1 MSRIVLAT
9 DGSEHA
15 LRAAET
21 AGLLSRAL
29 DLPVDVINVVPES
42 TLSPTQPV
50 HEYARIENVIITQ
63 RELLQGIGSEA
74 VAKAAARVGEAGG
87 RVEETEVLVG
97 SPAREIVGYADQVGA
112 RCIVMGRRGLGDI
125 GGLFMGS
132 VSHKVGHLTD
142 VTLVTTK

>member
-1 MSRIVLAT
+1 MSKIVLAT

-21 AGLLSRAL
+21 AGRLSRAL
-29 DLPVDVINVVPES
+29 DLPVDVINVVSEG
-42 TLSPTQPV
+42 TLTATQPV
-50 HEYARIENVIITQ
+50 HEYARVENVIITQ
-63 RELLQGIGSEA
+63 REMLQGIGSEA

-87 RVEETEVLVG
+87 YVGETEVLIG
-97 SPAREIVGYADQVGA
+97 SPARKIVEYAGDVGA
-112 RCIVMGRRGLGDI
+112 RCIVMGRRGLGDF

>member
-29 DLPVDVINVVPES
+29 DLPVDIINVVPEG
-42 TLSPTQPV
+42 TLTATQPV

-63 RELLQGIGSEA
+63 RELLQGAGAEA

-87 RVEETEVLVG
+87 SVEDTEVLIG
-97 SPAREIVGYADQVGA
+97 SPARQIVDYANKVGA
-112 RCIVMGRRGLGDI
+112 QCIVMGRRGLGEI

-132 VSHKVGHLTD
+132 VSHKVGHLTA

>member
-1 MSRIVLAT
+1 MTRIVLAT

-29 DLPVDVINVVPES
+29 DLPVDIINVVPEG

-63 RELLQGIGSEA
+63 RELLQGIGAEA

-87 RVEETEVLVG
+87 SVEETEVLIG
-97 SPAREIVGYADQVGA
+97 SPARQIVDYANQVGA
-112 RCIVMGRRGLGDI
+112 QCIVMGRRGLGEI

>member
-29 DLPVDVINVVPES
+29 DLPVDIINVVPEG

-63 RELLQGIGSEA
+63 RELLQGIGAEA

-87 RVEETEVLVG
+87 SVEETEVLIG
-97 SPAREIVGYADQVGA
+97 SPARQIVEYANQVGA
-112 RCIVMGRRGLGDI
+112 QCIVMGRRGLGEI

>member
-15 LRAAET
+15 LRAAAT
-21 AGLLSRAL
+21 AGSLSRAL
-29 DLPVDVINVVPES
+29 DLPVDILNVVPEGS
-42 TLSPTQPV
+42 LSPIEPV
-50 HEYARIENVIITQ
+50 HEYAHLENVVITQ
-63 RELLQGIGSEA
+63 RELLEAAGTEA

-87 RVEETEVLVG
+87 RVGNTEVLLG
-97 SPAREIVGYADQVGA
+97 SAARQIVDYAEKNKS

-142 VTLVTTK
+142 LTLVTTK

>member
-1 MSRIVLAT
+1 MSKIVLAT

-21 AGLLSRAL
+21 AGQLSRAL
-29 DLPVDVINVVPES
+29 DLPVDVINVVPEG
-42 TLSPTQPV
+42 TLTATQPV

-63 RELLQGIGSEA
+63 REMLQGMGSEA

-87 RVEETEVLVG
+87 YVGETEVLIG
-97 SPAREIVGYADQVGA
+97 SPARKIVDYASDVGA
-112 RCIVMGRRGLGDI
+112 RCIVMGRRGLGDF

-132 VSHKVGHLTD
+132 VSHKVGHLTE

>member
-1 MSRIVLAT
+1 MSKIVLAT

-15 LRAAET
+15 LEAADT
-21 AGLLSRAL
+21 AGQLSRAL
-29 DLPVDVINVVPES
+29 DLPVDVINVVPEG
-42 TLSPTQPV
+42 TLTATQPV

-87 RVEETEVLVG
+87 HVAETEVLIG
-97 SPAREIVGYADQVGA
+97 SPARKIVDYANEVGA

-142 VTLVTTK
+142 ITLVTTK

>member
-1 MSRIVLAT
+1 MSKIVLAT

-29 DLPVDVINVVPES
+29 DLPVDVINVVPEG
-42 TLSPTQPV
+42 TLSTTEPV

-74 VAKAAARVGEAGG
+74 VAKASARIAEAGG
-87 RVEETEVLVG
+87 RVEETAVLIG
-97 SPAREIVGYADQVGA
+97 SPAKKIADYAKDVGA
-112 RCIVMGRRGLGDI
+112 RCIVMGRRGLGDF